1 MKSTSATE
9 SGSGK
14 NKEGNFGIYGTWMGK
29 SGEYVDL
36 IAKIG
41 RLTNEYTVYNDF
53 GHYVKGDFHT
63 WGGSLSA
70 EYGKRI
76 SLKGGSFIEPQIE
89 LIYSHL
95 NGASYTGDTD
105 YVGSGGAMQKM
116 HVRQGAMNSFVS
128 RLGVGFGQETE
139 RGTWF
144 LKASLYHEFAGD
156 LSTEYTDGFT
166 PKSTTQRGRDTWVGI
181 QLGGTT
187 KLNDRTSLYGTF
199 EKTFGGDIKT
209 DWRIDAGLR
218 WSF

>member
-1 MKSTSATE
+1 
-9 SGSGK
+9 
-14 NKEGNFGIYGTWMGK
+14 
-29 SGEYVDL
+29 
-36 IAKIG
+36 
-41 RLTNEYTVYNDF
+41 
-53 GHYVKGDFHT
+53 
-63 WGGSLSA
+63 
-70 EYGKRI
+70 
-76 SLKGGSFIEPQIE
+76 
-89 LIYSHL
+89 
-95 NGASYTGDTD
+95 
-105 YVGSGGAMQKM
+105 M

-156 LSTEYTDGFT
+156 ISTDYSDG
-166 PKSTTQRGRDTWVGI
+166 KSPWKTTHQNGKDTWVGI
-181 QLGGTT
+181 QLGGTA